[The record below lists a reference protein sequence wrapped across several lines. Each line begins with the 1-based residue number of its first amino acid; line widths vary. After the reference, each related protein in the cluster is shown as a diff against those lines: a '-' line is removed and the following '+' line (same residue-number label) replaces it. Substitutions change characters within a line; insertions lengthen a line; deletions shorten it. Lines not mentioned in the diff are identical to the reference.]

1 MSSIMRRRRG
11 LNSAIGGLPS
21 GDADAHN
28 RHHHRPETSTV
39 IAAQIPRQRVR
50 SILLKRALSFVIIP
64 TPIAKERWESL
75 RGEQSIKRPCEQISN
90 RKTTMDSQNGEI
102 LACYIK
108 VNCIAFRARQNFY
121 RKAHAIVGRT
131 ILFF

>member
-50 SILLKRALSFVIIP
+50 SILLKRALSSVDAMEEGKVAVTENRGAIP
-64 TPIAKERWESL
+64 NQKN
-75 RGEQSIKRPCEQISN
+75 KMVRPTD
-90 RKTTMDSQNGEI
+90 RKSTRLNSS
-102 LACYIK
+102 
-108 VNCIAFRARQNFY
+108 
-121 RKAHAIVGRT
+121 H
-131 ILFF
+131 